1 MRQTVVVVGL
11 GEVGHPLLQLV
22 ERAGHTAV
30 GVDLEPTALPAK
42 GATDVLHVCFPFDV
56 PDYVGETTRYV
67 ELLEPALT
75 ILNSTVAVGTTREVY
90 ERIGRS
96 IAYSPVRGKHERMV
110 EELLKYRKYVGGI
123 DQDAASAAAAHFES
137 LGMRTRV
144 VPSPESAE
152 LAKLS
157 ETTYFGLLIAWAQE
171 VERYCDLTGQSYD
184 EVVSFYEEIAFL
196 PPVKYTPGVIGG
208 HCIMPNVDI
217 LGTLMDSDL
226 LAAVK
231 SSNELKKQRSAF
243 RQRTPRLQA
252 QAQAPAAPPVVGSV
266 VGTLND
272 SSRRR
277 ERGPLRARAILSSVF
292 TLRR

>member
-11 GEVGHPLLQLV
+11 GEVGGPLLQLV
-22 ERAGHTAV
+22 ERAGHTVV
-30 GVDLEPTALPAK
+30 GVDLEPTILPAK
-42 GATDVLHVCFPFDV
+42 GVTDVLHVCFPFEI

-75 ILNSTVAVGTTREVY
+75 ILNSTVGVGTTSEVY
-90 ERIGRS
+90 TRTGRP
-96 IAYSPVRGKHERMV
+96 IAYSPVRGKHARMV
-110 EELLKYRKYVGGI
+110 DELVRYRKYVGGI
-123 DQDAASAAAAHFES
+123 DQDAAWAAAAHFER
-137 LGMRTRV
+137 LGMTARV
-144 VPSPESAE
+144 VSSPETAE

-208 HCIMPNVDI
+208 HCIMPNIDI

-226 LAAVK
+226 LAAVR
-231 SSNELKKQRSAF
+231 SSNELKKQRSAS
-243 RQRTPRLQA
+243 RLQA
-252 QAQAPAAPPVVGSV
+252 APSPPTVDSLVGD
-266 VGTLND
+266 LND
-272 SSRRR
+272 SSDTCTQ
-277 ERGPLRARAILSSVF
+277 PAKRATRTIRPTAQPLSSD
-292 TLRR
+292 RP